1 MRRVRIGSHW
11 SFEFGLI
18 CALFLY
24 FTYMANIFINTILW
38 FLKLKL
44 TILCRV
50 GTFNKRERRTG
61 EGVEKNQNLISREEG
76 RLSGTGLS
84 FLKFE

>member
-1 MRRVRIGSHW
+1 
-11 SFEFGLI
+11 
-18 CALFLY
+18 
-24 FTYMANIFINTILW
+24 MANIFINTILW

-50 GTFNKRERRTG
+50 GTFNKRERRKG
-61 EGVEKNQNLISREEG
+61 EGVEKNQNLISREEV